1 MTVLIASNAK
11 KAYADHG
18 PLVNINLN
26 FHNGVTQQG
35 QSLAQYTFWHFQR
48 ITCDMNVGG
57 PHSTSFD
64 DPCYYRRYVYERDTT
79 NDISR
84 CWSGGRRSFSQ
95 GTGVSSVIGYSQ
107 NVIPTNC
114 PVGLYTLKGILAGS
128 DKVAVT
134 IRTAEFQVIAR
145 PPPST
150 STPIPRLSS
159 GGDGTTGGG
168 TTGGGD
174 GGTPGGTSPFGN
186 SPQLQTSQQTTDP
199 YAVIH
204 PGQMNERAGP
214 GTQYEI
220 LTTLPQ
226 GTWAQIMGIDAQGE
240 WYRVNL
246 PDLDQPAWL
255 SRAYIKVAGGSLSN
269 LVRIAMGEGPSTGLL
284 GWITVA

>member
-1 MTVLIASNAK
+1 MRTRGPIILIVGVGALLLAAMTVLIASKAK
-11 KAYADHG
+11 KAYADHV

-26 FHNGVTQQG
+26 SHNGVTQQG

-134 IRTAEFQVIAR
+134 TRTAEFQVIAR
-145 PPPST
+145 PPPPT
-150 STPIPRLSS
+150 STPIRGHRLAAMAQQAEVMAVHRVGPRPLAIRRSS
-159 GGDGTTGGG
+159 RRRSRQPTRTRSSS
-168 TTGGGD
+168 
-174 GGTPGGTSPFGN
+174 PG
-186 SPQLQTSQQTTDP
+186 
-199 YAVIH
+199 
-204 PGQMNERAGP
+204 
-214 GTQYEI
+214 
-220 LTTLPQ
+220 
-226 GTWAQIMGIDAQGE
+226 
-240 WYRVNL
+240 
-246 PDLDQPAWL
+246 
-255 SRAYIKVAGGSLSN
+255 K
-269 LVRIAMGEGPSTGLL
+269 
-284 GWITVA
+284 